1 MELTTHCPYDD
12 AGPLEVLIL
21 PPALVPDANSPQ
33 VLGFHDPCCAHVVIA
48 QHFMESGGWDEVV
61 QRMPAFAAHLNGV
74 IETAK
79 SARGRACA
87 EVGPPFH
94 YPTGGA

>member
-1 MELTTHCPYDD
+1 
-12 AGPLEVLIL
+12 LIL
-21 PPALVPDANSPQ
+21 PLALVPDANSPR
-33 VLGFHDPCCAHVVIA
+33 VLGFYDPCCAHVVIA

-61 QRMPAFAAHLNGV
+61 QRMPGFAERLNAV

-79 SARGRACA
+79 STRDRARAG
-87 EVGPPFH
+87 VGPPFH